1 MPLIL
6 YILETGGDIEG
17 VNMTFKNLLSALLF
31 RDLFHLSY
39 SHSFL
44 HFLETIH
51 ITVDFMILGKVTKHQ
66 DLVLKIAGISKK
78 DIAIKVFF
86 SRHDS
91 DPRDSRTNANC
102 L

>member
-6 YILETGGDIEG
+6 YILETGGDVEG
-17 VNMTFKNLLSALLF
+17 VNTTFKNLLSALLSCY
-31 RDLFHLSY
+31 LFYLSY
-39 SHSFL
+39 SHNL
-44 HFLETIH
+44 HHFLETIH

-66 DLVLKIAGISKK
+66 DFVLKIAGISKK

-86 SRHDS
+86 SRHDR